1 MVLVTRLKRN
11 SIILTLILIIVLL
24 PACSIPLSNSSN
36 TESSQP
42 DDPISEAVVE
52 KPTEISQ
59 PPTAAPQVTE
69 DEIEE
74 PPSAAAEDE
83 IQPTQTAEPD
93 PGKPINP
100 MTGLP
105 VDDPGVLQ
113 RRPLL
118 VSISNFPPTAR
129 PQAGLSF
136 ASHVYSTFI
145 GFGMNRYVAVFY
157 GDYAEHLQEI
167 LNNRLAE
174 GNDDDFAIGPVRSG
188 RVAFED
194 IKNQYP
200 HALLIT
206 AGASP
211 EVLSQLSNQV
221 SVFGSSDEN
230 VNTTGVGADALG
242 QLASDYPV
250 DPLKYESLVFDAT
263 PPEGGESAEFV
274 RIIYNYLNQNGWE
287 YDPGSRTYLRSQ
299 DRADGSG
306 DLYPMTD
313 RLTGEQLGF
322 ENVIVLWAKHSYL
335 SPTVLEINLSYVW
348 DHFGLLYRDGRVY
361 EIKWSTRNG
370 DLMIYDGEGTQVPL
384 IPGKTWFEVVSF
396 QSTWDRDK
404 SIVRFHEP
412 PSDF

>member
-1 MVLVTRLKRN
+1 MLVLARLNRTAIFLLLVL
-11 SIILTLILIIVLL
+11 SIALL
-24 PACSIPLSNSSN
+24 PACSIM
-36 TESSQP
+36 ESSQP
-42 DDPISEAVVE
+42 DDPKTEVVVE
-52 KPTEISQ
+52 KPTVMSPLLTAVPDVSEEEIQES
-59 PPTAAPQVTE
+59 PPEAKEV
-69 DEIEE
+69 
-74 PPSAAAEDE
+74 E
-83 IQPTQTAEPD
+83 IQPTPTVEPE
-93 PGKPINP
+93 PEKPVNP
-100 MTGLP
+100 MTGLA

-113 RRPLL
+113 HRPLL

-136 ASHVYSTFI
+136 AAHVYSTFI

-167 LNNRLAE
+167 LKNRLAE

-221 SVFGSSDEN
+221 SVFGSNDES
-230 VNTTGVGADALG
+230 VNNTGVGANALG

-250 DPLKYESLVFDAT
+250 DPLKYKSLVFDAT

-299 DRADGSG
+299 DQADGSG
-306 DLYPMTD
+306 ELYPMTD
-313 RLTGEQLGF
+313 RMTGEQLGF
-322 ENVIVLWAKHSYL
+322 ENVVVMWAKHSYL

-361 EIKWSTRNG
+361 EIKWSTRHG
-370 DLMIYDGEGTQVPL
+370 ELMIYDEEGAPVPL
-384 IPGKTWFEVVSF
+384 MPGKTWFEVVSF
-396 QSTWDRDK
+396 QSTWDRAK

>member
-1 MVLVTRLKRN
+1 MLFATRFTRAIPLVLIFVFL
-11 SIILTLILIIVLL
+11 S
-24 PACSIPLSNSSN
+24 ACSIPLLNSSN
-36 TESSQP
+36 PEYLQP
-42 DDPISEAVVE
+42 DGQKMEVVVDPPAVISE
-52 KPTEISQ
+52 
-59 PPTAAPQVTE
+59 PPIVMPEDAEEEMKAPASEVT
-69 DEIEE
+69 DV
-74 PPSAAAEDE
+74 E
-83 IQPTQTAEPD
+83 IQPTHNVEPEPD
-93 PGKPINP
+93 KPVNP

-118 VSISNFPPTAR
+118 ISISNFPPTAR

-157 GDYAEHLQEI
+157 GDYAEHLREI
-167 LNNRLAE
+167 LNNRLAV
-174 GNDDDFAIGPVRSG
+174 GNDDAFAIGPVRSG

-221 SVFGSSDEN
+221 SVFGSGDES
-230 VNTTGVGADALG
+230 VNSTGVGANALG

-250 DPLKYESLVFDAT
+250 DPLKYESLVFDAA
-263 PPEGGESAEFV
+263 PPEGGEPSEFV

-287 YDPGSRTYLRSQ
+287 YDPESHTYLRSQ
-299 DRADGSG
+299 DQADGSG
-306 DLYPMTD
+306 GLYPMID

-322 ENVIVLWAKHSYL
+322 ENVVVLWAKHSYL

-348 DHFGLLYRDGRVY
+348 DHFGLLYRDGQVY
-361 EIKWSTRNG
+361 ETKWSTRNG
-370 DLMIYDGEGTQVPL
+370 ELMIYDGAGAPVPL
-384 IPGKTWFEVVSF
+384 RPGKTWFEVVSF
-396 QSTWDRDK
+396 QSTWDREK

-412 PSDF
+412 PADF